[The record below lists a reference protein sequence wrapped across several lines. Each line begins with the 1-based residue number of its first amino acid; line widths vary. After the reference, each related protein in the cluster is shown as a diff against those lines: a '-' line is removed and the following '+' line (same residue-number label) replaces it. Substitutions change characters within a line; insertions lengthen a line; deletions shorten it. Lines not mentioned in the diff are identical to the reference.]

1 MKGPDS
7 VAGQQPKKPKGKVGR
22 PRKTTD
28 NERLARPVKSLMRI
42 PEPVADLMRPL
53 TPRQRRFV
61 TEFVRCGEATKAAR
75 LAGYSHANADEI
87 GPKMMKRPWIK
98 AAIDAQLDAQEQR
111 TLISSDGILRR
122 LFDIA
127 TADPGELIRWEITA
141 CRYCHGID
149 HEFQWRDER
158 EFEKAY
164 ASALAEANIIAAK
177 RKQAEPDLS
186 GLPTDRGG
194 YGFKPNL
201 EPHEDCPHCAGRGDG
216 RAVIADLNS
225 VSPQARKLYA
235 GMKITKEGIE
245 IKMHDQMAALDKIA
259 KHLGMYG
266 DDALKREVADPL
278 RELIQAIQGRTL
290 RPVPPPVAVIEHASQ
305 EIE

>member
-1 MKGPDS
+1 M
-7 VAGQQPKKPKGKVGR
+7 AGQQPEKPKKKVGR
-22 PRKTTD
+22 PRKTTEND
-28 NERLARPVKSLMRI
+28 RLARPVKSLMRI

-75 LAGYSHANADEI
+75 LAGYAHGNADEI
-87 GPKMMKRPWIK
+87 GPSMMKRPWIK

-127 TADPGELIRWEITA
+127 TADPGELIRWEVTA

-164 ASALAEANIIAAK
+164 ASALAEATAIAAK

>member
-1 MKGPDS
+1 MNS
-7 VAGQQPKKPKGKVGR
+7 VAGKTPEKPKRKVGR
-22 PRKTTD
+22 PRKSTE
-28 NERLARPVKSLMRI
+28 NPRLARPVKSLMRI

-87 GPKMMKRPWIK
+87 GPNMMKRPWIK

-127 TADPGELIRWEITA
+127 TADPGELIRWEVSA

-164 ASALAEANIIAAK
+164 ASALAEVSAAAVK
-177 RKQAEPDLS
+177 RKTEPDLS

-194 YGFKPNL
+194 YGFKANL
-201 EPHEDCPHCAGRGDG
+201 EPHDDCPHCSGRGDG

-235 GMKITKEGIE
+235 GMKVTKEGIE

-266 DDALKREVADPL
+266 EDAIKRDVADPL
-278 RELIQAIQGRTL
+278 RELIQSIQGRTL
-290 RPVPPPVAVIEHASQ
+290 RPVPPSIAVIEHVSG
-305 EIE
+305 ESE